1 MPRVTVIGTGYL
13 GLTHAVCLADLGH
26 EVLAIDVDEEKIAK
40 AANGEAPFFE
50 PGLEPLLR
58 KNLDSGR
65 LRFTMSFAEV
75 GAFGDVHFLCV
86 GTPEGESGRAE
97 LGYVYSAAD
106 ALAPH
111 LASTCLVVGK
121 STVPVGTARQ
131 VMNRMQAAAPVGRG
145 VELAWNPEF
154 LREGFAVQDS
164 LTPDRIVLGVTSG
177 RAEPLLREVYS
188 TPLAAGIPLL
198 VMDLETAELVKVAA
212 NAFLATKI
220 SFINAMAEV
229 CEQAG
234 ADVIPLAEA
243 LGHDARIGRKFLAPG
258 LGFGGGCLPKDVRAF
273 RATAASLGVDS
284 VVGLLTTVDAVNQG
298 RRDRVVAL
306 AREIAGGRLDGQRVA
321 VLGVAFKPNSDDVRD
336 SASLAVC
343 DRLAAEGAI
352 VSVHDPVA
360 MPNAAKVQPGLRY
373 ASSVPEAAE
382 GADLV
387 LHLTE
392 WSDYR
397 AIDPAALARVVARRV
412 IIDARCCLD
421 TGLWS
426 DAGWS
431 VHVLGRPVGGLGG

>member
-75 GAFGDVHFLCV
+75 GDFGDVHFLCV
-86 GTPEGESGRAE
+86 GTPEGESGRAD

-111 LASTCLVVGK
+111 LASACLVVGK

-131 VMNRMQAAAPVGRG
+131 VMNRLQAAAPAGRE

-177 RAEPLLREVYS
+177 RAEPVLREVYA

-243 LGHDARIGRKFLAPG
+243 LGHDARIGRRFLSPG

-284 VVGLLTTVDAVNQG
+284 VVSLLTTVDAVNQG
-298 RRDRVVAL
+298 RRDQVVAL
-306 AREIAGGRLDGQRVA
+306 AREIAGGRLDGQRAA

-360 MPNAAKVQPGLRY
+360 MPTAAKVQPGLRY

-392 WSDYR
+392 WSDYQ

-421 TGLWS
+421 AGSWS

-431 VHVLGRPVGGLGG
+431 VHVLGRP